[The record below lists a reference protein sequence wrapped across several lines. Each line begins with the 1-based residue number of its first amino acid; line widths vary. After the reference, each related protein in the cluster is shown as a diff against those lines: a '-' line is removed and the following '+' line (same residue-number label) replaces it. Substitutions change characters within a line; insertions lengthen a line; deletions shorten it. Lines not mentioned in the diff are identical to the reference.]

1 MNHRMKNSLLV
12 AWILSVGMAQATNT
26 QGIPPVGMKQKAD
39 WLINGSY
46 YTSRV
51 VTSSDGRELWMG
63 NGLVERVF
71 KVTPNFACIH
81 VKNLITGENYLR
93 SVRPEA
99 QITVNGTTYDI
110 GGLIGQ
116 PVHNY
121 LLPEWIE
128 ALKNDEAA
136 FQYVGYKVENIKP
149 RLDWKIRKEWISGDV
164 KWPAAGKE
172 LIVAFK
178 APASAA
184 KKAQQEIL
192 YQTDFI
198 TQDKGWK
205 LTASKSNERN
215 SFINEGKF
223 GEIMAEENVS
233 VYAERAFPESATAV
247 ECVINPGTDQGADWG
262 AGLALV
268 YSDKTIKFNIRPGH
282 QCFGIWDGS
291 ETKEVGT
298 LKEGTEQHLRMTLE
312 SNLVSCAVS
321 ADGQN
326 WKVLAK
332 ISCSGRPQL
341 FRLGKMDA
349 KGGNT
354 DYSEKGKN
362 IRCQMKGMSVY
373 GKEKAGSAQPTAI
386 GGVVV
391 KVHYEIYDGLP
402 LICKWITVEN
412 SSQEKVMLN
421 SFVSE
426 ILAVVEGESSVEGE
440 SDWELPNIHVETDY
454 AFSAMSNRKGNSAA
468 VHWDIDPLYT
478 SQVNYKRIT
487 PCLLKIN
494 PLIGPEEEIAAGGS
508 FESIRAWE
516 LYFDSYD
523 KERKGLSERKMYRT
537 IAPWVA
543 ENPVLMHVRQADPA
557 SVKLAVDQCAEVGF
571 EMVIMTFGSGF
582 NMESGDPAYY
592 VKMKEMAD
600 YAHSKKI
607 ALGGYSLLASRSI
620 DEKTDVINPETHKPG
635 GFATFGNSPCLGS
648 EWGIDYMRKIKEMYQ
663 QTGLDIIEHDG
674 SYPGDRCASTEH
686 PGHKG
691 WEDSQWKQFRM
702 ISDFYKWCRSQ
713 GIYINAPD
721 WYYLNGS
728 SKCAMGYREVNWSLP
743 REQQEIVER
752 QNIFDGTWTK
762 TPSMGWMFVPLTE
775 YQGGGEAAT
784 IEPLSEHL
792 THYSR
797 RMANLFGAGVQAC
810 YRGPRLY
817 DTDSTKAVVQQW
829 VSFYKK
835 HRRILDADIIHLR
848 RPDGQDWD
856 GLLHVDPSGTEKGL
870 LMIYNPL
877 NEAIT
882 RTIRVP
888 LYYTGLSGKALLEG
902 MNGKSKSYRMESDGV
917 ISMEVSIPAKGYSYY
932 TIR

>member
-1 MNHRMKNSLLV
+1 MNLRMKNILLV
-12 AWILSVGMAQATNT
+12 AWILSTGMAQATNI
-26 QGIPPVGMKQKAD
+26 QGVPPVGLKQKAD
-39 WLINGSY
+39 WLINGSS

-51 VTSSDGRELWMG
+51 VTSSDGEEIRMG

-71 KVTPNFACIH
+71 KVTPNFACIQ

-110 GGLIGQ
+110 GGLTGQ

-136 FQYVGYKVENIKP
+136 FQYVSYKVENIKP

-178 APASAA
+178 APASVA
-184 KKAQQEIL
+184 KKAQQE
-192 YQTDFI
+192 
-198 TQDKGWK
+198 
-205 LTASKSNERN
+205 
-215 SFINEGKF
+215 
-223 GEIMAEENVS
+223 NV
-233 VYAERAFPESATAV
+233 
-247 ECVINPGTDQGADWG
+247 
-262 AGLALV
+262 
-268 YSDKTIKFNIRPGH
+268 H
-282 QCFGIWDGS
+282 
-291 ETKEVGT
+291 
-298 LKEGTEQHLRMTLE
+298 
-312 SNLVSCAVS
+312 
-321 ADGQN
+321 
-326 WKVLAK
+326 
-332 ISCSGRPQL
+332 
-341 FRLGKMDA
+341 
-349 KGGNT
+349 
-354 DYSEKGKN
+354 
-362 IRCQMKGMSVY
+362 
-373 GKEKAGSAQPTAI
+373 PTAM

-468 VHWDIDPLYT
+468 VHWDMDSLYT

-487 PCLLKIN
+487 PCLLKVN

-592 VKMKEMAD
+592 AKMKEMAD

-728 SKCAMGYREVNWSLP
+728 SKCAMGYREANWSLP

-792 THYSR
+792 THYGR

-856 GLLHVDPSGTEKGL
+856 GLLHVDPAGTEKGL

-877 NEAIT
+877 NSSIT
-882 RTIRVP
+882 RTINVP
-888 LYYTGLSGKALLEG
+888 LYYTGLSGKAVLEG

-917 ISMEVSIPAKGYSYY
+917 ISLEVTIPAKGCSYY